1 MVPAHLPARL
11 VDWLGQGRAAI
22 LLLVALMATPGA
34 AQTSAP
40 PAGSVPPFLIQS
52 DNGDNRLRIGA
63 LAQIDARVPV
73 DGLDRSAVQ
82 TFTTRRLRGILDGRA
97 GRHIEFFL
105 NVDAVGGTA
114 TIFDGYF
121 DTVVSPAF
129 RVRLG
134 KARVPFSYDRSIL
147 VAQMLFIERG
157 LVATVSPNRDT
168 GVQVMGDLAQGRLT
182 YQSSLTNGVIDG
194 GRSDTDTGSATH
206 VAGKVTVRPW
216 VSQPGHALAGLS
228 LLLAADTGMQGTQLP
243 AFNSH
248 GQQTIFRYARAEA
261 DGRRTRWSPMAAYN
275 RGPFWG
281 WIEFVRS
288 AGGVRPVSGT
298 RTVVGHEAF
307 EVAGSWVLTGEA
319 APERNPRPS
328 VNFDPPSGHLGA
340 WQIAAR
346 YETLSVDE
354 AAARSGVAAAGSS
367 LTMRSATAAVN
378 WYLNPYLKYEFD
390 LVRTTFARH
399 VGPPR
404 PAETLVLV
412 RGQLAF

>member
-1 MVPAHLPARL
+1 MSARA
-11 VDWLGQGRAAI
+11 VRGCSAA
-22 LLLVALMATPGA
+22 LLLGALTAASAA
-34 AQTSAP
+34 AQTPAP
-40 PAGSVPPFLIQS
+40 PAGSVPPFVLQS

-63 LAQIDARVPV
+63 LAQVDARVPV
-73 DGLDRSAVQ
+73 DGLDRGATQ
-82 TFTTRRLRGILDGRA
+82 TFAVRRLRGILDGRA

-105 NVDAVGGTA
+105 NVDAAGNTA

-121 DTVVSPAF
+121 DTVVTSAF

-168 GVQVMGDLAQGRLT
+168 GVQVMGDLAHGRLT

-206 VAGKVTVRPW
+206 VAGKVTVRPFA
-216 VSQPGHALAGLS
+216 PTPRHPLAGLS
-228 LLLAADTGMQGTQLP
+228 LLVAADTGIQGTELP
-243 AFNSH
+243 AFRSH
-248 GQQTIFRYARAEA
+248 GQQTVFRYASAVA
-261 DGRRTRWSPMAAYN
+261 DGRRTRWSPMAAYS

-281 WIEFVRS
+281 WVEFIRS
-288 AGGVRPVSGT
+288 AGGVRPANGA
-298 RTVVGHEAF
+298 RTEVGHEAL
-307 EVAGSWVLTGEA
+307 EIAGSWVLTGEA

-328 VNFDPPSGHLGA
+328 ANFDPPGGHTGA

-354 AAARSGVAAAGSS
+354 AAAQAGVAAAGSS

-390 LVRTTFARH
+390 LIHTTFGRH
-399 VGPPR
+399 VGAPR
-404 PAETLVLV
+404 PAETVLLV